1 MADRD
6 REKWDRKYREN
17 PILREERSPCRW
29 LEEYVPEGDGKSV
42 ALDVACGTGRN
53 TLWLARHG
61 WYVDAVDISP
71 VALDILKERAKEAH
85 LDERITCRLVDLDR
99 FEAPRPDYDLIVKTN
114 YLDRPLIADLQ
125 TRVRPGGYFIVD
137 TYLDHPDNERETFQ
151 SDFLL
156 QAAELPL
163 LFADW
168 EILAYEEYPNEDETH
183 RMMKAGIVARKLP
196 TLFEEE

>member
-1 MADRD
+1 MAERD

-17 PILREERSPCRW
+17 PVLSDERPPCRW
-29 LEEYVPEGDGKSV
+29 LEEYIPEEHENSI

-61 WYVDAVDISP
+61 WYVDAVDISS
-71 VALDILKERAKEAH
+71 VALDILKERAEQED
-85 LDERITCRLVDLDR
+85 LNERIASRLADLDR
-99 FEAPRPDYDLIVKTN
+99 FEAPRSDYDLIVKTN

-137 TYLDHPDNERETFQ
+137 TYLDHPENERETFQ

-168 EILAYEEYPNEDETH
+168 EILAYEEYPNEEETH
-183 RMMKAGIVARKLP
+183 RMMKAGIVAQKLS
-196 TLFEEE
+196 TLSIEE